1 MTPMNQSEISY
12 ERFLNPTLAGLKP
25 SGIRRFFAIASE
37 MEDVIT
43 LSIGEPVLP
52 PRGISVRKAFSL

>member
-43 LSIGEPVLP
+43 CLLYTS
-52 PRGISVRKAFSL
+52 